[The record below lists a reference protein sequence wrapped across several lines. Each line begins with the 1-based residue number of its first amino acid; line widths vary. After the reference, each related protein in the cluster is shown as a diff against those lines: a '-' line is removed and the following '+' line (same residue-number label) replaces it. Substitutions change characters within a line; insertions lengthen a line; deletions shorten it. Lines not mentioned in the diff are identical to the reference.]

1 MTTAFDDVRLP
12 EDIEQGALVGPQ
24 FSTSI
29 VSMSGG
35 KEQRNSEWEQER
47 LRANIAYGV
56 MQKADP
62 FDIEDSF
69 QRIMRFFRARRGQWR
84 GFRFKDFSDF
94 EAEQINLTPDET
106 GKKYQLVKNYE
117 DYQRIITRPVEGSL
131 IVYLGGVIVPPG
143 PDTWQLG
150 PLGVITTKTA
160 NVAVMADFE
169 FDVPMRFDTDMAQV
183 AMQFLNAGSISNIDL
198 IQVRE

>member
-1 MTTAFDDVRLP
+1 MSTAFDDVRLP
-12 EDIEQGALVGPQ
+12 EHIEQGALVGPE

-29 VSMSGG
+29 VTMQGG

-47 LRANIAYGV
+47 LKANIAYGI
-56 MQKADP
+56 MQKQDDY
-62 FDIEDSF
+62 DIEDSF
-69 QRIMRFFRARRGQWR
+69 AIIMRFFRARRGQWR

-94 EAEQINLTPDET
+94 QAEQVDLAADET
-106 GKKYQLVKNYE
+106 GKNWQLVKNYE
-117 DYQRIITRPVEGSL
+117 DYQRIITRPVPESL
-131 IVYLGGVIVPPG
+131 IVYIGGVIVPPG

-150 PLGVITTKTA
+150 PLGVITTKNA
-160 NVAVMADFE
+160 NVGVKVDFE

-183 AMQFLNAGSISNIDL
+183 AIQFINAGSVSNIDL